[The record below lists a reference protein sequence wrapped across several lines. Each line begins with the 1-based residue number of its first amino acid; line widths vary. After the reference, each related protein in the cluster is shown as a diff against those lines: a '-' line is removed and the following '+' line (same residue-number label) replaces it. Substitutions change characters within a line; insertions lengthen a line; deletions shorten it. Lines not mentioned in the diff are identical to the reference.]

1 MCSVACKHSYRA
13 ETSLE
18 KRCLYFYIHICILE
32 ELEMEAWWK
41 FTFRKKWML
50 IFYCRRNSCKILCK
64 NTVCFLKGVN
74 SFVDNSHCMA
84 EFYFP
89 FLFHHSSNPRI
100 ELVAYF
106 PCNGTS
112 QPFLLLWEM
121 SLRMSTSCNHKYNLH
136 LFLREVGKCTLL
148 YKCFGFP

>member
-1 MCSVACKHSYRA
+1 MTCVLLPASIPTGLKP
-13 ETSLE
+13 LL
-18 KRCLYFYIHICILE
+18 KRDVCLYFYIHICILE

-50 IFYCRRNSCKILCK
+50 IFCCRRSSCKILCK

-89 FLFHHSSNPRI
+89 FLFHHSSDPRI

-106 PCNGTS
+106 PLQRHFS
-112 QPFLLLWEM
+112 AIPPP
-121 SLRMSTSCNHKYNLH
+121 
-136 LFLREVGKCTLL
+136 VGDVLEDVHQL
-148 YKCFGFP
+148 